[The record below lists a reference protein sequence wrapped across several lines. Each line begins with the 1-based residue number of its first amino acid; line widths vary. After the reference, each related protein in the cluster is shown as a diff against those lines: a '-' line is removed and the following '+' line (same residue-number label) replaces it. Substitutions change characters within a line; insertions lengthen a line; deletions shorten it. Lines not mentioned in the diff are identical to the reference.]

1 MANIQGISGS
11 TPQLVGTQIT
21 ADPALSPV
29 FVYTYR
35 GEKTMLRSYTD
46 STWIPEGAKVTLDES
61 GPMGIATV
69 TYARNPNTPEDDN
82 AISVRWD
89 ISTDRV
95 DVSLFSLPL
104 VDLEANTYI
113 SVAQYRGEIEDAV
126 KNSTTITE
134 SRMPAATFPLSRI
147 VWAKLSRGQ
156 DSFPTTRV
164 SLTRSRTFS
173 TAYVV
178 VEPLT
183 SFPPIYTTAGLIS
196 EYGVPAVIQAIL
208 PAAPTNVPANQ
219 QWGWLQTDRSTSYTQ
234 KTNSVEE
241 RYSWA
246 FFAADLDIYS
256 FSG

>member
-29 FVYTYR
+29 FVSTYR

-46 STWIPEGAKVTLDES
+46 SVWIPDGAKVTLDES

-69 TYARNPNTPEDDN
+69 TYARNPDTQENDNT
-82 AISVRWD
+82 ISVRWD

-95 DVSLFSLPL
+95 DVSLFSLPA

-113 SVAQYRGEIEDAV
+113 SVAQYRTDIEDAV
-126 KNSTTITE
+126 KNGTTLTM
-134 SRMPAATFPLSRI
+134 SAANFPLAYI

-173 TAYVV
+173 TQYVV
-178 VEPLT
+178 LEPLT

-196 EYGVPAVIQAIL
+196 EYSVPAVIQAIL
-208 PAAPTNVPANQ
+208 PSPPANVPANQ
-219 QWGWLQTDRSTSYTQ
+219 QWGWLQTDRSTKLHAENKLS
-234 KTNSVEE
+234 
-241 RYSWA
+241 
-246 FFAADLDIYS
+246 
-256 FSG
+256 

>member
-35 GEKTMLRSYTD
+35 GEKTMLRAYTD
-46 STWIPEGAKVTLDES
+46 SVWIPDGAKVTLDES

-69 TYARNPNTPEDDN
+69 TYARNPDAQENDNT
-82 AISVRWD
+82 ISVRWD

-95 DVSLFSLPL
+95 DVSLFALPA
-104 VDLEANTYI
+104 VDIEANTYI
-113 SVAQYRGEIEDAV
+113 SVAQYRTDIEDAV
-126 KNSTTITE
+126 KNGTTLTM
-134 SRMPAATFPLSRI
+134 SAVNFPLAYI

-173 TAYVV
+173 TQYVV
-178 VEPLT
+178 LEPLT

-196 EYGVPAVIQAIL
+196 EYSVPAVIQAIL
-208 PAAPTNVPANQ
+208 PSPPANVPANQ
-219 QWGWLQTDRSTSYTQ
+219 QWGWLQTDRSTNYTQ

-241 RYSWA
+241 RYSWS
-246 FFAADLDIYS
+246 FFAADLDIYQ

>member
-29 FVYTYR
+29 FVSTYR
-35 GEKTMLRSYTD
+35 GEKTMLRAYTD
-46 STWIPEGAKVTLDES
+46 NTWIPEGAKVTLDES

-69 TYARNPNTPEDDN
+69 TYARNPNTQENDN
-82 AISVRWD
+82 TISVRWD

-95 DVSLFSLPL
+95 DVSLFSLPA

-113 SVAQYRGEIEDAV
+113 SVAQYRTDIEDAV
-126 KNSTTITE
+126 KNGTTLTM
-134 SRMPAATFPLSRI
+134 SAANFPLAYI

-173 TAYVV
+173 TQYVV
-178 VEPLT
+178 LEPLT

-196 EYGVPAVIQAIL
+196 EYSVPAVIQSIL
-208 PAAPTNVPANQ
+208 PSPPANVPANQ
-219 QWGWLQTDRSTSYTQ
+219 QWGWLQTDRSTNYTQ

-246 FFAADLDIYS
+246 FFAADLDIYE

>member
-11 TPQLVGTQIT
+11 QPQLVGTQIT

-29 FVYTYR
+29 FVSTYR
-35 GEKTMLRSYTD
+35 GEKTMLRAYTD
-46 STWIPEGAKVTLDES
+46 NTWIPDGAKVTLDES

-69 TYARNPNTPEDDN
+69 TYARNPSTPEDDN
-82 AISVRWD
+82 TISVRWD

-95 DVSLFSLPL
+95 DVSLFSLPA

-113 SVAQYRGEIEDAV
+113 SVAQYRTDIEDAV
-126 KNSTTITE
+126 KNGTTLTM
-134 SRMPAATFPLSRI
+134 SAANFPLAYI

-173 TAYVV
+173 TQYAVS
-178 VEPLT
+178 EPLT
-183 SFPPIYTTAGLIS
+183 YFPPIYTTAGLIS
-196 EYGVPAVIQAIL
+196 EYSVPAVIQAIL
-208 PAAPTNVPANQ
+208 PSPPANVPANQ
-219 QWGWLQTDRSTSYTQ
+219 QWGWLQTDRSTNYTQ

-246 FFAADLDIYS
+246 FFAADLDIYE

>member
-29 FVYTYR
+29 FVSTYR
-35 GEKTMLRSYTD
+35 GEKTMLRAYTD
-46 STWIPEGAKVTLDES
+46 SVWIPDGAKVTLDES

-69 TYARNPNTPEDDN
+69 TYARNPSTQENDNT
-82 AISVRWD
+82 ISVRWD

-95 DVSLFSLPL
+95 DVSLFSLPA
-104 VDLEANTYI
+104 VNLEANTYI
-113 SVAQYRGEIEDAV
+113 SVAQYRTDIEDAA
-126 KNSTTITE
+126 KNGTTLTM
-134 SRMPAATFPLSRI
+134 SAANFPLAYI
-147 VWAKLSRGQ
+147 VWDKLSRGQ

-173 TAYVV
+173 TQFAVL
-178 VEPLT
+178 EPLT

-196 EYGVPAVIQAIL
+196 EYSVPAVIQAIL
-208 PAAPTNVPANQ
+208 PSPPANVPAKQ
-219 QWGWLQTDRSTSYTQ
+219 QWGWLQTDRSTNYTQ

-246 FFAADLDIYS
+246 FFAADLDIYE

>member
-29 FVYTYR
+29 FVSTYR
-35 GEKTMLRSYTD
+35 GEKTMLRAYTD
-46 STWIPEGAKVTLDES
+46 NTWIPEGAKVTLDES

-104 VDLEANTYI
+104 VDIEANTYI
-113 SVAQYRGEIEDAV
+113 SVAQYRTDIEDAV
-126 KNSTTITE
+126 KNGTTLTM
-134 SRMPAATFPLSRI
+134 SAANFPLAYI

-178 VEPLT
+178 SEPLT
-183 SFPPIYTTAGLIS
+183 YFPPIYTTAGLIS

-208 PAAPTNVPANQ
+208 PAAPANVPANQ

>member
-29 FVYTYR
+29 FIYTYR

-104 VDLEANTYI
+104 VEAEANTYI
-113 SVAQYRGEIEDAV
+113 SAAQYRTDIEDAV
-126 KNSTTITE
+126 KNGTTLTM
-134 SRMPAATFPLSRI
+134 SAANFPLAYI

-178 VEPLT
+178 SEPLT

-196 EYGVPAVIQAIL
+196 EYAVPAVIQAIL
-208 PAAPTNVPANQ
+208 PAAPANVPANQ

-246 FFAADLDIYS
+246 FFAADLDIYE

>member
-29 FVYTYR
+29 FVYTFR

-69 TYARNPNTPEDDN
+69 TYARNPDVPEDN

-104 VDLEANTYI
+104 VEAEANTYI
-113 SVAQYRGEIEDAV
+113 SVAQYRTDIEDAV
-126 KNSTTITE
+126 KNGTTLTM
-134 SRMPAATFPLSRI
+134 SAANFPLAYI
-147 VWAKLSRGQ
+147 TWAKLSRGQ

-196 EYGVPAVIQAIL
+196 EYAVPAVIQAIL
-208 PAAPTNVPANQ
+208 PAAPANVPANQ

-234 KTNSVEE
+234 KTNSGEE

-246 FFAADLDIYS
+246 FFAADLDIYE

>member
-29 FVYTYR
+29 FVSTYR
-35 GEKTMLRSYTD
+35 GEKTMLRAYTD
-46 STWIPEGAKVTLDES
+46 SVWIPDGAKVTLDES

-69 TYARNPNTPEDDN
+69 TYARNPDTQENDNT
-82 AISVRWD
+82 ISVRWD

-104 VDLEANTYI
+104 VEAEANTYAPNAASYR
-113 SVAQYRGEIEDAV
+113 SVIEEAA
-126 KNSTTITE
+126 KANTTLTIDPTLYPLAYIT
-134 SRMPAATFPLSRI
+134 LS
-147 VWAKLSRGQ
+147 KLSRGQ

-173 TAYVV
+173 TQFAVL
-178 VEPLT
+178 EPLT

-196 EYGVPAVIQAIL
+196 EYSVPAVIQAIL
-208 PAAPTNVPANQ
+208 PSAPPNVPSNQ
-219 QWGWLQTDRSTSYTQ
+219 QWGWLQTDRSTNYTQ

-246 FFAADLDIYS
+246 FFAADLDIYE

>member
-29 FVYTYR
+29 FTYTYR
-35 GEKTMLRSYTD
+35 GEKTMLRAYTD

-69 TYARNPNTPEDDN
+69 TYARNPDVPEDN

-104 VDLEANTYI
+104 VDIEANTYI
-113 SVAQYRGEIEDAV
+113 SVAQYRTDIEDAV
-126 KNSTTITE
+126 KNGTTLTM
-134 SRMPAATFPLSRI
+134 SVDNFPLAYI
-147 VWAKLSRGQ
+147 LWAKLSRGQ

-196 EYGVPAVIQAIL
+196 EYSVPAVIQAIL
-208 PAAPTNVPANQ
+208 PAAPANVPANQ

>member
-29 FVYTYR
+29 FVSTYR
-35 GEKTMLRSYTD
+35 GEKTMLRAYTD
-46 STWIPEGAKVTLDES
+46 SVWIPDGAKVTLDES

-69 TYARNPNTPEDDN
+69 TYARNPSTPEDDN
-82 AISVRWD
+82 TISVRWD

-95 DVSLFSLPL
+95 DVSLFSLPA
-104 VDLEANTYI
+104 VVIEAQTYKNN
-113 SVAQYRGEIEDAV
+113 AAEYKNDIEEAA
-126 KNSTTITE
+126 KNSTALTISPE
-134 SRMPAATFPLSRI
+134 VYPLAHI
-147 VWAKLSRGQ
+147 LWAKLSRGQ

-173 TAYVV
+173 TQYAVL
-178 VEPLT
+178 EPLT
-183 SFPPIYTTAGLIS
+183 YFPPIYTTAGLIS
-196 EYGVPAVIQAIL
+196 EYSVPAVIQAIL
-208 PAAPTNVPANQ
+208 PSPPANVPANQ
-219 QWGWLQTDRSTSYTQ
+219 QWGWLQTDRSTNYTQ

-246 FFAADLDIYS
+246 FFAADLDIYE

>member
-89 ISTDRV
+89 VSTDRV
-95 DVSLFSLPL
+95 DVSLFSLPE
-104 VDLEANTYI
+104 VVIEAETYKNNAAEYKNDIEEAARTSTALTI
-113 SVAQYRGEIEDAV
+113 SQEVY
-126 KNSTTITE
+126 
-134 SRMPAATFPLSRI
+134 PLAYI
-147 VWAKLSRGQ
+147 LWAKLSRGQ

-178 VEPLT
+178 SEPLT
-183 SFPPIYTTAGLIS
+183 YFPPIYTTAGLIS

>member
-1 MANIQGISGS
+1 
-11 TPQLVGTQIT
+11 
-21 ADPALSPV
+21 
-29 FVYTYR
+29 
-35 GEKTMLRSYTD
+35 
-46 STWIPEGAKVTLDES
+46 
-61 GPMGIATV
+61 MGIATV
-69 TYARNPNTPEDDN
+69 TYARNPSTSEDDN
-82 AISVRWD
+82 TISVRWD

-104 VDLEANTYI
+104 VVIEANTYI
-113 SVAQYRGEIEDAV
+113 SVAQYRTDIEDAV
-126 KNSTTITE
+126 KNGTTLTM
-134 SRMPAATFPLSRI
+134 SAANFPLAYI
-147 VWAKLSRGQ
+147 TWAKLSRGQ

-178 VEPLT
+178 SEPLT

-196 EYGVPAVIQAIL
+196 EYAVPAVIQAIL
-208 PAAPTNVPANQ
+208 PAAPANVPANQ

-246 FFAADLDIYS
+246 FFAADLDIYE

>member
-46 STWIPEGAKVTLDES
+46 STWIPQGAKVTLDES

-69 TYARNPNTPEDDN
+69 TYARNPDVPEDN
-82 AISVRWD
+82 TISVRWD

-104 VDLEANTYI
+104 VVIEANTYI
-113 SVAQYRGEIEDAV
+113 SVAQYRTDIEDAV
-126 KNSTTITE
+126 KNGTTLTM
-134 SRMPAATFPLSRI
+134 SAANFPLAYI

-178 VEPLT
+178 SEPLT

-208 PAAPTNVPANQ
+208 PSQPPNVPANQ